1 MFRAQRVRN
10 VDGSTSATVL
20 GPEGVVAP
28 VEKYLAFLDDL
39 NRSSHTVRGYASDLA
54 LYFEFLSER
63 GVEWP
68 AAAMADLAAFSAYL
82 RRTNRARP
90 SDGVVLLREP
100 APMRAAASCQR
111 ALTAVMG
118 FYDFHQDTALAAA
131 LVRSRQHRTN
141 VRSDSSRS
149 RRHPVGVKVPS
160 RIKPHL
166 SESEL
171 ASVLTAPRRL
181 RDQLLLS
188 FMGLNGLR
196 VGAVLGLRHSDID
209 LRKRELHV
217 VPRTGNLNDAR
228 TKRSAPLTLPLHKDV
243 GRLYVRYLDEEYGD
257 WDSDYVFI
265 NLWNGE
271 LGRPLEY
278 QTVRSLITR
287 TSSATGIP
295 FTAHVLRHTF
305 ATLLRR
311 HGAEMEAVSELLGHS
326 SVAITRST
334 YVHTTVED
342 LRRHWTQDNR
352 VADD

>member
-1 MFRAQRVRN
+1 
-10 VDGSTSATVL
+10 
-20 GPEGVVAP
+20 
-28 VEKYLAFLDDL
+28 
-39 NRSSHTVRGYASDLA
+39 
-54 LYFEFLSER
+54 
-63 GVEWP
+63 
-68 AAAMADLAAFSAYL
+68 
-82 RRTNRARP
+82 
-90 SDGVVLLREP
+90 
-100 APMRAAASCQR
+100 
-111 ALTAVMG
+111 MG

-131 LVRSRQHRTN
+131 LVRSRRHRTN

-196 VGAVLGLRHSDID
+196 VGAVLGLRHGGID
-209 LRKRELHV
+209 LRKRELNV

-295 FTAHVLRHTF
+295 FTAHVLRRTRDP
-305 ATLLRR
+305 ASQTWCRNGGR
-311 HGAEMEAVSELLGHS
+311 ERVARSLLGGHHTLHLRPYDRRRS
-326 SVAITRST
+326 SPSLDPGQQGCR
-334 YVHTTVED
+334 
-342 LRRHWTQDNR
+342 
-352 VADD
+352 

>member
-1 MFRAQRVRN
+1 
-10 VDGSTSATVL
+10 
-20 GPEGVVAP
+20 
-28 VEKYLAFLDDL
+28 
-39 NRSSHTVRGYASDLA
+39 
-54 LYFEFLSER
+54 
-63 GVEWP
+63 
-68 AAAMADLAAFSAYL
+68 MADLAAFSAYL

-90 SDGVVLLREP
+90 SDGVVQLREP
-100 APMRAAASCQR
+100 APMRAAVSCQR

-131 LVRSRQHRTN
+131 LVRSRRHRTN

-196 VGAVLGLRHSDID
+196 VGAVLGLRHGGID
-209 LRKRELHV
+209 LRKRELNV

-243 GRLYVRYLDEEYGD
+243 GRLYVRYLDEEYG
-257 WDSDYVFI
+257 
-265 NLWNGE
+265 
-271 LGRPLEY
+271 
-278 QTVRSLITR
+278 
-287 TSSATGIP
+287 TGIP
-295 FTAHVLRHTF
+295 ITCSSTSGTVNSAAHWNIRPC
-305 ATLLRR
+305 A
-311 HGAEMEAVSELLGHS
+311 A
-326 SVAITRST
+326 
-334 YVHTTVED
+334 
-342 LRRHWTQDNR
+342 
-352 VADD
+352 

>member
-1 MFRAQRVRN
+1 
-10 VDGSTSATVL
+10 
-20 GPEGVVAP
+20 
-28 VEKYLAFLDDL
+28 
-39 NRSSHTVRGYASDLA
+39 
-54 LYFEFLSER
+54 
-63 GVEWP
+63 
-68 AAAMADLAAFSAYL
+68 
-82 RRTNRARP
+82 
-90 SDGVVLLREP
+90 VVLLREP

-171 ASVLTAPRRL
+171 ASVLTAPLRL

>member
-82 RRTNRARP
+82 RRTNRAWP

-171 ASVLTAPRRL
+171 ASVLARMPTASRLCVTATLSAPANACILFATPRSLMRSVSNSGEHKHDIRTPRGCFPLSWRTQTVTVTRLAAL
-181 RDQLLLS
+181 RDS
-188 FMGLNGLR
+188 PSM
-196 VGAVLGLRHSDID
+196 STSSESISI
-209 LRKRELHV
+209 
-217 VPRTGNLNDAR
+217 
-228 TKRSAPLTLPLHKDV
+228 SATAHAPTSP
-243 GRLYVRYLDEEYGD
+243 
-257 WDSDYVFI
+257 
-265 NLWNGE
+265 
-271 LGRPLEY
+271 
-278 QTVRSLITR
+278 R
-287 TSSATGIP
+287 TSSVTP
-295 FTAHVLRHTF
+295 
-305 ATLLRR
+305 
-311 HGAEMEAVSELLGHS
+311 SEPES
-326 SVAITRST
+326 
-334 YVHTTVED
+334 
-342 LRRHWTQDNR
+342 
-352 VADD
+352 